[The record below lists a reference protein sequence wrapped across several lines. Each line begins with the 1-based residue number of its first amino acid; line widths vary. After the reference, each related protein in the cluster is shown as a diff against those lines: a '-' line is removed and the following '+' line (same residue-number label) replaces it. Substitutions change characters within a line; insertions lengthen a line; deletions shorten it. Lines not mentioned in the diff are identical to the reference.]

1 MTDDLSDR
9 STDAVDN
16 SAEDRIETSRAD
28 ADAGEGLDGDDAR
41 AEETTQDYAGRSVRI
56 ALMVALTVIVLDQ
69 ITKAWARS
77 ALADGEVIDLGVL
90 DLNLVFNTG
99 ASFGFGSRIGPF
111 IGSVAALVAVGL
123 IVYARTIPSR
133 FSAALLGAIAGGAI
147 GNVLDRLF
155 RSNPAGESGF
165 MRGAV
170 IDFVDLRWWPVF
182 NVADMAVVCG
192 AILLVLVSL
201 REG

>member
-16 SAEDRIETSRAD
+16 SAEDRIETSR